1 MKGLRADLVVLVSGW
16 TLLSCAGSDAGHA
29 ALGTGV
35 MVGAVGVNRAAT
47 GDCWAHCS
55 PGYVCNQESGLCE
68 KGECYPACD
77 AGYHC
82 AATSMGQR
90 CLSDAVAVSG
100 LQLAPSPAP
109 STGQTSVVT
118 PGQVQIPRGSAP
130 PAPAPAQT
138 GLGGVPP
145 Y

>member
-1 MKGLRADLVVLVSGW
+1 MRSELGLLVIGW
-16 TLLSCAGSDAGHA
+16 TLLSCAGSDAAHA
-29 ALGTGV
+29 ALGTGI
-35 MVGAVGVNRAAT
+35 MVGAVGAHRAAT

-55 PGYVCNQESGLCE
+55 LGYVCNQASGLCE

-82 AATSMGQR
+82 AATSIGQT
-90 CLSDAVAVSG
+90 CQPDAVAVSG
-100 LQLAPSPAP
+100 LQLVPSPVQ
-109 STGQTSVVT
+109 STGQAT

-138 GLGGVPP
+138 GFGGAAPL
-145 Y
+145 